1 MEKIKVLQVNKL
13 YYPEIG
19 GIEKTLQQISEGLQQ
34 EPDIDIKVL
43 VCQKK
48 GRGQTDC
55 VNGVKVHRSGSFGVL
70 ASVPLSLSFFANLR
84 KMSRHCDVIQ
94 FHMPFPLGD
103 LACLLSGYHGKVAAF
118 WHSDVVKQKKW
129 MILYRPVMELFLK
142 RADVIL
148 VGAQGILEGSRYL
161 KPYRDKCR
169 VVPFAVTDEVLQA
182 GKAYLDQHGYQK
194 RKDQLHFLFIGRL
207 VYYKGCSVLLDAFA
221 KTPKDAVLTLVG
233 DGILK
238 EELIRQAEI
247 LGIAD
252 RVRFLG
258 RVSDPEIRRCMEDAD
273 VFVLPS
279 VERSEAFALVQLEAM
294 AYGIPVINT
303 NLPSGVPEVSLHGET
318 GLTVEPGN
326 AEDLA
331 QAMNWMYENPEQ
343 RLQFGIEARNRLEE
357 HFTQE
362 ILVKNMKQ
370 VYQDLVSENC
380 NCSVPSQLPK
390 TYI

>member
-55 VNGVKVHRSGSFGVL
+55 VNDVKVHRSSSFGVL

-84 KMSRHCDVIQ
+84 NMSKHCDVIQ

-182 GKAYLDQHGYQK
+182 GKA
-194 RKDQLHFLFIGRL
+194 
-207 VYYKGCSVLLDAFA
+207 
-221 KTPKDAVLTLVG
+221 
-233 DGILK
+233 
-238 EELIRQAEI
+238 
-247 LGIAD
+247 
-252 RVRFLG
+252 
-258 RVSDPEIRRCMEDAD
+258 
-273 VFVLPS
+273 
-279 VERSEAFALVQLEAM
+279 
-294 AYGIPVINT
+294 
-303 NLPSGVPEVSLHGET
+303 
-318 GLTVEPGN
+318 
-326 AEDLA
+326 
-331 QAMNWMYENPEQ
+331 
-343 RLQFGIEARNRLEE
+343 
-357 HFTQE
+357 
-362 ILVKNMKQ
+362 
-370 VYQDLVSENC
+370 
-380 NCSVPSQLPK
+380 
-390 TYI
+390 

>member
-1 MEKIKVLQVNKL
+1 MEKIRVLQVNKL

-34 EPDIDIKVL
+34 EPDVDLKVL

-48 GRGQTDC
+48 GKGQTDC
-55 VNGVKVHRSGSFGVL
+55 VNGVTVHRSGSFGVL
-70 ASVPLSLSFFANLR
+70 ASVPISLSFFANLR
-84 KMSRHCDVIQ
+84 KMSKNCDVVQ

-103 LACLLSGYHGKVAAF
+103 LACLLSGYRGKVAAF

-129 MILYRPVMELFLK
+129 MVLYRPVMELFLK

-148 VGAQGILEGSRYL
+148 VGAQGILEGSKYL

-169 VVPFAVTDEVLQA
+169 VVPFAVTDEILHA

-194 RKDQLHFLFIGRL
+194 REKQLHFLFIGRL

-221 KTPKDAVLTLVG
+221 KAPKDAILTLVG
-233 DGILK
+233 DGALRK
-238 EELIRQAEI
+238 ELEQQAKI
-247 LGIAD
+247 LGISD

-258 RVSDPEIRRCMEDAD
+258 RVENCVMQQCMEDAD

-279 VERSEAFALVQLEAM
+279 IERSEAFALVQLEAM

-303 NLPSGVPEVSLHGET
+303 NLPSGVPEVSIHGET
-318 GLTVEPGN
+318 GLTVEPGD
-326 AEDLA
+326 AEELA
-331 QAMNWMYENPEQ
+331 EAMNWMSENPEQ
-343 RLQFGIEARNRLEE
+343 RLTFGIAARKRLEE
-357 HFTQE
+357 RFTQE
-362 ILVKNMKQ
+362 LLVQNMKA
-370 VYQDLVSENC
+370 VYRELING
-380 NCSVPSQLPK
+380 NHK
-390 TYI
+390 